1 MIAVVSNFEDFR
13 YLIQDLNDKSD
24 PELMA
29 IIGGLLDLR
38 LQRRFIIYDSV
49 TNFDFFGEL
58 CKNPLVQHYK
68 TKGYLYY
75 RHDDIQNHYSLSQG
89 CRVVELNDSNDSDN
103 IIKSKL
109 NGHICL
115 NIRDRN
121 QLNRLGSLFL
131 LDTSF
136 TKGYVK
142 DKMKSFPRIDLP
154 VRDIVIFDPYFGKH
168 IGKVIAE
175 EQDEKFANGVAE
187 IINVILNKQ
196 IRYLVDSEYQL
207 SIIVNRNNSPFGLL
221 NVERRRRIEELVEKY
236 LIVSP
241 RIFSINVNGEL
252 HDRGIISDY
261 YRVILTNSLGSAK
274 SIIDVAGLLCN
285 MNGYFAILQHL
296 NNLSS
301 DKLVHLS
308 AEKGDLGRALGL

>member
-1 MIAVVSNFEDFR
+1 MIAVVSNFANFK
-13 YLIQDLNDKSD
+13 YLVQDLTDQLE
-24 PELMA
+24 PELMV
-29 IIGGLLDLR
+29 IVGGVLNPR
-38 LQRRFIIYDSV
+38 LQRRFIIYDSEA
-49 TNFDFFGEL
+49 NRDAFDQFCE
-58 CKNPLVQHYK
+58 NPLVRLFKSKAQ
-68 TKGYLYY
+68 LYY
-75 RHDDIQNHYSLSQG
+75 LNEDLENHYSKSEG

-103 IIKSKL
+103 IIKSKR
-109 NGHICL
+109 NGQICL

-131 LDTSF
+131 LETSF

-207 SIIVNRNNSPFGLL
+207 SIIVNRNNSPFGSL
-221 NVERRRRIEELVEKY
+221 NVERRRRIEELVERY

-241 RIFSINVNGEL
+241 RIFSINVNG
-252 HDRGIISDY
+252 I
-261 YRVILTNSLGSAK
+261 T
-274 SIIDVAGLLCN
+274 
-285 MNGYFAILQHL
+285 
-296 NNLSS
+296 
-301 DKLVHLS
+301 
-308 AEKGDLGRALGL
+308 